1 MGVIA
6 TLLGTGTPTHPSR
19 FQSAVLVE
27 IGADRLL
34 FDCGRGA
41 VHQLYQAGV
50 DLKQVNPLFITHH
63 HFDHINDLYDV
74 MVSTAMRGR
83 KSTLDIYGPAGTAR
97 IVRALIDQV
106 YAADIRFRIEEDREI
121 RAIGGDWDEEPGAI
135 ADVAVRDIEPG
146 LIMETEHWKVYADEV
161 LHGRFADAPDF
172 DWRCLGYR
180 IEAEGKVLTISGDSV
195 PCEGLTRLA
204 QDADM
209 LIQCCHL
216 PRSAVRDKAMQ
227 YLTDTILPHSGQVG
241 VIAAGANVQRMVLT
255 HLSPA
260 ITPDILDD
268 IAQDFSGDVRL
279 GHDLMRIEG

>member
-1 MGVIA
+1 MIA

-19 FQSAVLVE
+19 FQTAVLVE
-27 IGADRLL
+27 IGAERLL

-41 VHQLYQAGV
+41 VHQMYQAGV

-83 KSTLDIYGPAGTAR
+83 KTALDIYGPTGTSG

-121 RAIGGDWDEEPGAI
+121 RAIGGQWEDEPRSI
-135 ADVAVRDIEPG
+135 ADVRVRDIQPG
-146 LIMETEHWKVYADEV
+146 LVMETERWKVYADEV
-161 LHGRFADAPDF
+161 LHGRFSDAPDF
-172 DWRCLGYR
+172 DWHCLGYR
-180 IEAEGKVLTISGDSV
+180 IESEDKVLTISGDSV
-195 PCEGLTRLA
+195 PCAGLSRLA
-204 QDADM
+204 QDADV

-216 PRSAVRDKAMQ
+216 PRGAVNDIAME
-227 YLTDTILPHSGQVG
+227 YLTDSILPHSGQVG
-241 VIAAGANVQRMVLT
+241 AIAAGAGVKRMVLT

-260 ITPDILDD
+260 ITPDVLEDV
-268 IAQDFSGDVRL
+268 AHDFGGDVQL
-279 GHDLMRIEG
+279 GHDLMRIEI